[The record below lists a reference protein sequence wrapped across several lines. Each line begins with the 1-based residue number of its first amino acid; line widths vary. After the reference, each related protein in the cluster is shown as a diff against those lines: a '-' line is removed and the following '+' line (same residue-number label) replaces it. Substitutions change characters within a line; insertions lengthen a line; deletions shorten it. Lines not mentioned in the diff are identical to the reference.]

1 MNPKPLNILW
11 ISLEDTSPRFGCY
24 GDAVART
31 PHIDQLSREGCR
43 YPNTFATAGVCAP
56 SRCSVITGMYSNYI
70 GGQHMRTTHTN
81 QNTPELPTPYEI
93 VPPSYV
99 KVFSEYLRAQGYYC
113 TNNLKTDYQFKPPLT
128 AWDECGPDGHWRNR
142 GANQPFFAV
151 FNTTVTHE
159 SKMWPREGEELK
171 TNPDEVVLP
180 PYLPDTPLI
189 RKAMCR
195 HYDNLS
201 LADDYVG
208 ALLQQLEEDGLFEN
222 TVVMLWSDHGEGL
235 PRAKRWT
242 YDAGIRVPL
251 IVRWP
256 GQIQPGTVN
265 ERLVSLVDLAP
276 TVLEL
281 AELQIPAHL
290 QGRSF
295 LREEERKF
303 IYATRDRY
311 DESYDM
317 VRAVRDKQ
325 YKYIRNY
332 FPNQSYQLWIPYLN
346 QHPIQREL
354 WQLYEEG
361 KLQGLAAQF
370 FGSGRPVEELYECE
384 ADPYEQ
390 YNLACNPDYTKVL
403 DTMREALEQWRMKYD
418 RLGEVPETEMIAQMW
433 PSGKQP
439 QTAKPRFVIINRGIC
454 SSELLEAGKVARP
467 AFVQLHCS
475 TQGASIAFK
484 LDDNTDAPWSLY
496 TGEIRIT
503 EGAAKLR
510 ARAIRIGY
518 LESVET
524 VLEFIG

>member
-1 MNPKPLNILW
+1 MNQKPLNILW

-56 SRCSVITGMYSNYI
+56 SRCAVITGMYSTYV

-81 QNTPELPTPYEI
+81 QDTPELPTPYEI

-113 TNNLKTDYQFKPPLT
+113 TNNLKTDYQFKPPFT

-159 SKMWPREGEELK
+159 SKMWPREEEELK
-171 TNPDEVVLP
+171 TNPDEVALP
-180 PYLPDTPLI
+180 PYLPDTLLVREAI
-189 RKAMCR
+189 AR

-208 ALLQQLEEDGLFEN
+208 KLLQQLEEDGLSEN

-256 GQIQPGTVN
+256 GRIQPGTVN
-265 ERLVSLVDLAP
+265 ERLVSLIDLAP

-281 AELQIPAHL
+281 ANLQIPAHL
-290 QGRSF
+290 QGKSF
-295 LREEERKF
+295 LHKGEERAY
-303 IYATRDRY
+303 IYAARDRY

-332 FPNQSYQLWIPYLN
+332 YPTQSYQLWIPFLN

-354 WQLYEEG
+354 WRLHEEG
-361 KLQGLAAQF
+361 KLEGLAAQF
-370 FGSGRPVEELYECE
+370 VGNGRPVEELYDCQG
-384 ADPYEQ
+384 DPYEQ
-390 YNLACNPDYTKVL
+390 HNLANKPEYSKEL
-403 DTMREALEQWRMKYD
+403 QRMREALEQWRTKYD
-418 RLGEVPETEMIAQMW
+418 RLAEVPETEMVAQMW

-439 QTAKPRFVIINRGIC
+439 QTAKPRFVTVSGGIC
-454 SSELLEAGKVARP
+454 ASELIENGTVSRP
-467 AFVQLHCS
+467 ALVQIHCS
-475 TQGASIAFK
+475 TQGASIAYK
-484 LDDNTDAPWSLY
+484 LNDNTPQWSLY
-496 TGEIRIT
+496 TGAIRIT
-503 EGAAKLR
+503 EDVKRLR
-510 ARAIRIGY
+510 AKAIRIGY
-518 LESVET
+518 QESVET
-524 VLEFIG
+524 VLGFE